1 MDRRS
6 ASCCEPRLSDTRADV
21 VLGLFDPSGT
31 SHSGNALHG
40 LAHAAHDLAI
50 PTTVYAHPSVDPS
63 LAPPSVSWIQVEGVA
78 EFVDDESRLTH
89 RRTVNRILGEFDTG
103 PNRIFCDLGL
113 DRTMRSQGTDVPS
126 DCNTLFVCHRSAAL
140 DVRPVRILRRLRRQ
154 RARNRRVLRDLGRT
168 GARFVAHTD
177 VVAERLADFVPADQ
191 VVKLGWPV
199 QSRRAEVLDPN
210 WVPHRVD
217 TTVLFAGSLR
227 AEKGF
232 LPLLDAVQGV
242 PGFDRLV
249 VPGRIPKLFRD
260 QISITDPRVELW
272 DRWLTT
278 NEYEA
283 TFASAA
289 LVILPYVA
297 HYRDRGTMSSVLLEA
312 LAYGRPLVVSDSI
325 AHLLPPNYNG
335 AVVVDVSTPASIAAG
350 VRRALSQLSELE
362 HAAMTDGRR
371 FIAEHHTYE
380 GYIDGIVRAGTRT

>member
-1 MDRRS
+1 M
-6 ASCCEPRLSDTRADV
+6 SDTAGSDV

-31 SHSGNALHG
+31 AHSGNALHG
-40 LAHAAHDLAI
+40 LARAAHDLAI

-63 LAPPSVSWIQVEGVA
+63 LAPSSVSWIPVEGVA
-78 EFVDDESRLTH
+78 EMIDDETRRTH
-89 RRTVNRILGEFDTG
+89 RSTVNRILAEFGTS
-103 PNRIFCDLGL
+103 PTRIFCDLGL
-113 DRTMRSQGTDVPS
+113 DRTMRSRGADTPADP
-126 DCNTLFVCHRSAAL
+126 NTVFVCHRSAAL
-140 DVRPVRILRRLRRQ
+140 DIRPVRILRRLRRH
-154 RARNRRVLRDLGRT
+154 RSRNRRVLRDLGRT

-177 VVAERLADFVPADQ
+177 AVAERLGDFVPADH

-199 QSRRAEVLDPN
+199 QSRRAEVLDPD
-210 WVPHRVD
+210 WVPHRTD
-217 TTVLFAGSLR
+217 TTLLFAGSLR

-260 QISITDPRVELW
+260 QISLTDDRVELW

-278 NEYEA
+278 SEYEA

-325 AHLLPPNYNG
+325 AHLLPENYAG
-335 AVVVDVSTPASIAAG
+335 AVVIDVTTPSSIAAG
-350 VRRALSQLSELE
+350 VRGALAQLPDLE

-380 GYIDGIVRAGTRT
+380 GYVEGIVRAGTRT